1 MIELYE
7 HQKEVSIEVQNMVKK
22 EGLAIVTLPERS
34 GKTLTVIDAVSNI
47 GFRNPLWVTKK
58 NAIESIKSDLS
69 LYGADNF
76 TVINYEMLH
85 KVESQHDVIILDEF
99 HTVSAFPKPSAR
111 LKQLQRFKG
120 HPFIY
125 VSATPAT
132 ESASQWYMPLSLS
145 VYHEFNHYRNFYD
158 WARTY
163 VNVFQKRIGAHMV
176 NDYSKA
182 KDDIVMAKISPY
194 IITRTREQMGFEFH
208 PEIVKH
214 EVKLDEDTKTLIK
227 LIRKNRVHGDI
238 AFDTPTKLISALY
251 QIECGTLKDGEKYKE
266 IGNTE
271 IIDYI
276 KDTWGDNEHM
286 AIMCH
291 WIGQREQLQKHFKHA
306 LILSSTSHAEGIE
319 LSHID
324 NLIIAS
330 IDYST
335 ARFQQR
341 NARQASKKRTKP
353 IKVNVIVTDGGVSN
367 KVFEAVALKH
377 QNFNARMAL

>member
-7 HQKEVSIEVQNMVKK
+7 HQKEVSIIIQEMVEK
-22 EGLAIVTLPERS
+22 EGLAIVSLPERS
-34 GKTLTVIDAVSNI
+34 GKTLTVIDAVLKI
-47 GFRNPLWVTKK
+47 GFRAPLWVTKK
-58 NAIESIKSDLS
+58 NAIESIRDDLAQ
-69 LYGADNF
+69 YGSSIF

-85 KVESQHDVIILDEF
+85 KVTSQHDVVICDEF
-99 HTVSAFPKPSAR
+99 HTISAFPKPSVR

-120 HPFIY
+120 TPFIY

-132 ESASQWYMPLSLS
+132 ESASQWFMPLSLS
-145 VYHEFNHYRNFYD
+145 SYHEFGKYRNFYE
-158 WARTY
+158 WAREY
-163 VNVFQKRIGAHMV
+163 VNVFQKRIGAYMV

-182 KDDIVMAKISPY
+182 KEDLVMAKVNPF
-194 IITRTREQMGFEFH
+194 IINRTREQMGFEFH
-208 PEIVKH
+208 PNIVPHK
-214 EVKLDEDTKTLIK
+214 VKLDDDTKTIIK
-227 LIRKNRVHGDI
+227 LIRKNRMFGDMPL
-238 AFDTPTKLISALY
+238 DTPTKLISALY
-251 QIECGTLKDGEKYKE
+251 QIECGTIKDGSRYQE

-276 KDTWGDNEHM
+276 KDTWGDNEDM

-291 WIGQREQLQKHFKHA
+291 WIGQREQLQKHFKNA

-324 NLIIAS
+324 TLIIAS

-341 NARQASKKRTKP
+341 NARQASKKRDKP
-353 IKVNVIVTDGGVSN
+353 INVNIIITDGGVSE
-367 KVFEAVALKH
+367 KVFSAVALKH
-377 QNFNARMAL
+377 QNFNARMAI